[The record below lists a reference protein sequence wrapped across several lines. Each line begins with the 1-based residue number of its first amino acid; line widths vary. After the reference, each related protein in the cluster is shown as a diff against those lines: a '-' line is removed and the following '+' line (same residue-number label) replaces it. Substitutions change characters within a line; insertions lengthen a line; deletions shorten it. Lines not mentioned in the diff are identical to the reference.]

1 MATSRSNADH
11 ALGLC
16 WGAWSEL
23 GVSGWGRTHSDWAI
37 DPEPLMV
44 FTSLIGSSDPRLRD
58 EAMDWCI
65 KNGRYVSM
73 ARLRHLLRDVAPD
86 VRESWGVFAA
96 TVNAGAG
103 LTWPGATGQ
112 QPAYQATNRSRLRPF
127 SEPSL
132 IALRLRAMFGIGART
147 EVLKFFLFHQGVTV
161 AASSLADAT
170 LYTKRNVAEACEA
183 LVQAEILRKRVIA
196 NRFVYSLEE
205 PGALSTFV
213 GSVPPV
219 TPDWS
224 ALLRVVVTILNTGD
238 QPGDRNESALAVQ
251 VHQATRSMAADMD
264 ALGIRQP
271 DWQRGVGILGQWFE
285 WTSELM
291 GRLASG
297 VLEDPSL
304 K

>member
-1 MATSRSNADH
+1 MPTSPSSTHH

-37 DPEPLMV
+37 DPESLMV
-44 FTSLIGSSDPRLRD
+44 FTSRIGASDPRLRD

-65 KNGRYVSM
+65 KNGRHVSL

-96 TVNAGAG
+96 TVNAEAG
-103 LTWPGATGQ
+103 LTWPGATSK
-112 QPAYQATNRSRLRPF
+112 QPAYRATNRSRLRPF

-132 IALRLRAMFGIGART
+132 IELRLRAMFGIGART
-147 EVLKFFLFHQGVTV
+147 EVLKFFLFNQGATV
-161 AASSLADAT
+161 ALSSLADAT
-170 LYTKRNVAEACEA
+170 LYTKRNVAEACES
-183 LVQAEILRKRVIA
+183 LVQAEILRRRAIA
-196 NRFVYSLEE
+196 NRFVFSLEE
-205 PGALSTFV
+205 PERLSAFV
-213 GSVPPV
+213 GSVPTV

-224 ALLRVVVTILNTGD
+224 ALFRAVVTILDTGD
-238 QPGDRNESALAVQ
+238 QQGDRDESALAVH
-251 VHQATRSMAADMD
+251 VHQATRSMAADLD

-297 VLEDPSL
+297 ILEGPSR